1 MILHSDTILYAADEL
16 AAGRGLGYRQRLR
29 LERAVFRIL
38 CGYVQR
44 SFGWELQ
51 SMSSSARAQFLAH
64 CETLALQ
71 PTDPRLA
78 FVNHAFEVMRLV
90 ASIANADP
98 YVLNENISRVI
109 HRYST
114 GVATLPLTLQVFVAS
129 LPSSDSSA
137 E

>member
-1 MILHSDTILYAADEL
+1 MILRSDAILHAADEL

-38 CGYVQR
+38 CDYVR
-44 SFGWELQ
+44 RLFDWELR
-51 SMSSSARAQFLAH
+51 SMSRSARAQFLAH

-71 PTDPRLA
+71 PTDPRLV
-78 FVNHAFEVMRLV
+78 FVNHAFEVMRLI

-114 GVATLPLTLQVFVAS
+114 GVATLPLALRAFVAS
-129 LPSSDSSA
+129 LSESDSSA